1 MEGSIIHYDYGS
13 LVKGRQKQMR
23 KLEFK
28 KAAVHRSAI
37 LKWRKDPVSHLSG
50 NNSAALIFSAT
61 EPPEYLLAPQ
71 RIPVFPI
78 QVCIYAAFIHI
89 GNLFWRYILDFFLI
103 RCYFLLILLLVAGC
117 LFFLVILCRRS
128 ASRIPLSLH
137 PNALAIS
144 D

>member
-13 LVKGRQKQMR
+13 LVKGRQQLMR
-23 KLEFK
+23 KPEFK

-37 LKWRKDPVSHLSG
+37 LKRRKDLVSHFSG
-50 NNSAALIFSAT
+50 NNAAALIFLAT
-61 EPPEYLLAPQ
+61 DMPEYLLTPR
-71 RIPVFPI
+71 RIPIFPI
-78 QVCIYAAFIHI
+78 QVCIYAAFIHV
-89 GNLFWRYILDFFLI
+89 GNFFRRYILDCFLI
-103 RCYFLLILLLVAGC
+103 RCYFLLILLLVAGR
-117 LFFLVILCRRS
+117 LFFLVNLCRRS

>member
-13 LVKGRQKQMR
+13 LVKGRQQLMR
-23 KLEFK
+23 KPEFK

-37 LKWRKDPVSHLSG
+37 LKRRKDLVSHFSG
-50 NNSAALIFSAT
+50 NNAAALIFSTAD
-61 EPPEYLLAPQ
+61 PSEYLLASR

-78 QVCIYAAFIHI
+78 QVCIYATFIHI
-89 GNLFWRYILDFFLI
+89 DDLFWRYVLDLFLI
-103 RCYFLLILLLVAGC
+103 RCYFLLILLLVAC
-117 LFFLVILCRRS
+117 RLFFLVNLCCRS

-137 PNALAIS
+137 PNTLAIS